1 VRARVCFP
9 QRSACLGKTEE
20 RKKERRKSVFE
31 SSETLKIIKLG
42 KLKIHEKVVKNRR
55 MSSLPPPP
63 PPLASEE
70 NGGTNDD
77 DDEKKNDAD
86 EKEEQDGFFSTAAAQ
101 RSSRDDDG
109 DDDGNEDEEE
119 EEEELTAFLPP
130 DDDGD
135 FPDDVLANNEKKKKT
150 TTNHHQNHR
159 AAAAAAMRAMTPGP
173 LSIERP
179 ECTLRRRANVS
190 RDAKVKE
197 LLAKLDEERKEAEKR
212 GDFERCNEI
221 SIAMERTKKE
231 EEKRRVNLVAVHH
244 QKAMADAIEVQKKT
258 ELDLKRRHE
267 REAMK
272 MKESF
277 HAESEKLKETRM
289 NCFENFEKECN
300 GIRSRAQKRKPKAR
314 AKELSEIRNIQDA
327 LTKQKKYIE
336 AQEVRQKGDAIERK
350 ARNETNRMI
359 ENDIMNKKSKMKE
372 KFEREEKQMKIKQN
386 CCAKVLRRR
395 HEEELVGLERKFRG
409 IFNELENVSKVEMR
423 EMNVNTNV
431 STSSSSASTSGVG
444 GSILRPNLN
453 CSTSSGNGH
462 RGAKAHFAC

>member
-1 VRARVCFP
+1 M
-9 QRSACLGKTEE
+9 L
-20 RKKERRKSVFE
+20 
-31 SSETLKIIKLG
+31 
-42 KLKIHEKVVKNRR
+42 
-55 MSSLPPPP
+55 SSLPPLPP
-63 PPLASEE
+63 AAASE
-70 NGGTNDD
+70 
-77 DDEKKNDAD
+77 DDEKNDAD
-86 EKEEQDGFFSTAAAQ
+86 EKEDKEEDEAEKNAGDDRGGGFFSTAAE
-101 RSSRDDDG
+101 RSL
-109 DDDGNEDEEE
+109 NEDEEEE
-119 EEEELTAFLPP
+119 EEEELTAFLP
-130 DDDGD
+130 DGD
-135 FPDDVLANNEKKKKT
+135 FPDDVLANDEKKKKA
-150 TTNHHQNHR
+150 TTNHHHQNHR
-159 AAAAAAMRAMTPGP
+159 AAAMRAMTPGP

-277 HAESEKLKETRM
+277 NAESEKLKEKRM
-289 NCFENFEKECN
+289 NCFEDFEKECN

-372 KFEREEKQMKIKQN
+372 MFEREEKQMKIKQN

-423 EMNVNTNV
+423 EMNVNKNV
-431 STSSSSASTSGVG
+431 STSSSSASPSGVG
-444 GSILRPNLN
+444 GSMLRPNLN

-462 RGAKAHFAC
+462 RRAKAHFAC

>member
-1 VRARVCFP
+1 M
-9 QRSACLGKTEE
+9 L
-20 RKKERRKSVFE
+20 
-31 SSETLKIIKLG
+31 
-42 KLKIHEKVVKNRR
+42 
-55 MSSLPPPP
+55 SSLPPPAAA
-63 PPLASEE
+63 ASE
-70 NGGTNDD
+70 
-77 DDEKKNDAD
+77 DDEKNDAD
-86 EKEEQDGFFSTAAAQ
+86 EKEDKEEDKAEKNAGDDRGGGFFSTAAE
-101 RSSRDDDG
+101 RSL
-109 DDDGNEDEEE
+109 NEDEEEEE
-119 EEEELTAFLPP
+119 EEEELTAFLP
-130 DDDGD
+130 DGD
-135 FPDDVLANNEKKKKT
+135 FPDDVLANDEKKKKA
-150 TTNHHQNHR
+150 TTNHHHQNHR
-159 AAAAAAMRAMTPGP
+159 AAAMRAMTPGP

-244 QKAMADAIEVQKKT
+244 QKAMVDAIEVQKKT

-277 HAESEKLKETRM
+277 NAESEKLKEKRM
-289 NCFENFEKECN
+289 NCFEDFEKECN
-300 GIRSRAQKRKPKAR
+300 GIRSRAQKRKPKVR
-314 AKELSEIRNIQDA
+314 AKELSEIRNIQDV

-372 KFEREEKQMKIKQN
+372 MFEREEKQMKIKQN

-423 EMNVNTNV
+423 EMNVNKNV
-431 STSSSSASTSGVG
+431 STSSSSASPSGVG
-444 GSILRPNLN
+444 GSMLRPNLN

-462 RGAKAHFAC
+462 RRAKAHFAC

>member
-1 VRARVCFP
+1 M
-9 QRSACLGKTEE
+9 L
-20 RKKERRKSVFE
+20 
-31 SSETLKIIKLG
+31 
-42 KLKIHEKVVKNRR
+42 
-55 MSSLPPPP
+55 SSLPPPAAA
-63 PPLASEE
+63 ASE
-70 NGGTNDD
+70 
-77 DDEKKNDAD
+77 DDEKNDAD
-86 EKEEQDGFFSTAAAQ
+86 EKEEEEDKEDKEEKNAGDDRGGGIFSTAAE
-101 RSSRDDDG
+101 RSL
-109 DDDGNEDEEE
+109 NEDEEEEE
-119 EEEELTAFLPP
+119 EEEELTAFLP
-130 DDDGD
+130 DGD
-135 FPDDVLANNEKKKKT
+135 FPDDVLANDEKKKKA
-150 TTNHHQNHR
+150 TTNHHHQNHR
-159 AAAAAAMRAMTPGP
+159 AAAMRAMTPGP

-244 QKAMADAIEVQKKT
+244 QKAMVDAIEVQKKT

-277 HAESEKLKETRM
+277 NAESEKLKEKRM
-289 NCFENFEKECN
+289 NCFEDFEKECN
-300 GIRSRAQKRKPKAR
+300 GIRSRAQKRKPKVR
-314 AKELSEIRNIQDA
+314 AKELSEIRNIQDV

-423 EMNVNTNV
+423 EMNVNKNV
-431 STSSSSASTSGVG
+431 STSSSSASPSGVG
-444 GSILRPNLN
+444 GSMLRPNLN

-462 RGAKAHFAC
+462 RRAKAHFAC

>member
-1 VRARVCFP
+1 M
-9 QRSACLGKTEE
+9 L
-20 RKKERRKSVFE
+20 
-31 SSETLKIIKLG
+31 
-42 KLKIHEKVVKNRR
+42 
-55 MSSLPPPP
+55 SSLPPPAAA
-63 PPLASEE
+63 ASE
-70 NGGTNDD
+70 
-77 DDEKKNDAD
+77 DDEKNDAD
-86 EKEEQDGFFSTAAAQ
+86 EKEEEEDKEDKEEKNAGDDRGGGIFSTAAE
-101 RSSRDDDG
+101 RSL
-109 DDDGNEDEEE
+109 NEDEEEEE
-119 EEEELTAFLPP
+119 EEEELTAFLP
-130 DDDGD
+130 DGD
-135 FPDDVLANNEKKKKT
+135 FPDDVLANDEKKKKA
-150 TTNHHQNHR
+150 TTNHHHQNHR
-159 AAAAAAMRAMTPGP
+159 AAAMRAMTPGP

-423 EMNVNTNV
+423 EMNVNKNV
-431 STSSSSASTSGVG
+431 STSSSSASPSGVG
-444 GSILRPNLN
+444 GSMLRPNLN

-462 RGAKAHFAC
+462 RRAKAHFAC

>member
-1 VRARVCFP
+1 M
-9 QRSACLGKTEE
+9 L
-20 RKKERRKSVFE
+20 
-31 SSETLKIIKLG
+31 
-42 KLKIHEKVVKNRR
+42 
-55 MSSLPPPP
+55 SSLPPPAAA
-63 PPLASEE
+63 ASE
-70 NGGTNDD
+70 
-77 DDEKKNDAD
+77 DDEKNDAD
-86 EKEEQDGFFSTAAAQ
+86 EKEEEEDKEDKEEKNAGDDRGGGIFSTAAE
-101 RSSRDDDG
+101 RSL
-109 DDDGNEDEEE
+109 NEDEEEE
-119 EEEELTAFLPP
+119 EEEELTAFLP
-130 DDDGD
+130 DGD
-135 FPDDVLANNEKKKKT
+135 FPDDVLANDEKKKKA
-150 TTNHHQNHR
+150 TTNHHHQNHR
-159 AAAAAAMRAMTPGP
+159 AAAMRAMTPGP

-244 QKAMADAIEVQKKT
+244 QKAMVDAIEVQKKT

-277 HAESEKLKETRM
+277 NAESEKLKEKRM
-289 NCFENFEKECN
+289 NCFEDFEKECN
-300 GIRSRAQKRKPKAR
+300 GIRSRAQKRKPKVR
-314 AKELSEIRNIQDA
+314 AKELSEIRNIQDV

-431 STSSSSASTSGVG
+431 ATSSSSASTSGVG

>member
-1 VRARVCFP
+1 M
-9 QRSACLGKTEE
+9 L
-20 RKKERRKSVFE
+20 
-31 SSETLKIIKLG
+31 
-42 KLKIHEKVVKNRR
+42 
-55 MSSLPPPP
+55 SSLPPPAAA
-63 PPLASEE
+63 ASE
-70 NGGTNDD
+70 
-77 DDEKKNDAD
+77 DDEKNDAD
-86 EKEEQDGFFSTAAAQ
+86 EKEEDKEEDKAEKNAGDDRGGGFFSTAAE
-101 RSSRDDDG
+101 RSL
-109 DDDGNEDEEE
+109 NEDEEEEEEE
-119 EEEELTAFLPP
+119 EEEELTAFLP
-130 DDDGD
+130 DGD
-135 FPDDVLANNEKKKKT
+135 FPDDVLANDEKKKKA
-150 TTNHHQNHR
+150 TTNHHHQNHR
-159 AAAAAAMRAMTPGP
+159 AAAMRAMTPGP

-277 HAESEKLKETRM
+277 NAESEKLKEKRM
-289 NCFENFEKECN
+289 NCFEDFEKECN

-372 KFEREEKQMKIKQN
+372 MFEREEKQMKIKQN

-423 EMNVNTNV
+423 EMNVNKNV
-431 STSSSSASTSGVG
+431 STSSSSASPSGVG
-444 GSILRPNLN
+444 GSMLRPNLN

-462 RGAKAHFAC
+462 RRAKAHFAC

>member
-1 VRARVCFP
+1 M
-9 QRSACLGKTEE
+9 L
-20 RKKERRKSVFE
+20 
-31 SSETLKIIKLG
+31 
-42 KLKIHEKVVKNRR
+42 
-55 MSSLPPPP
+55 SSLPPPAAA
-63 PPLASEE
+63 ASE
-70 NGGTNDD
+70 
-77 DDEKKNDAD
+77 DDEKNDAD
-86 EKEEQDGFFSTAAAQ
+86 EKEEEEDKEDKEEKNAGDDRGGGIFSTAAE
-101 RSSRDDDG
+101 RSL
-109 DDDGNEDEEE
+109 NEDEEEEE
-119 EEEELTAFLPP
+119 EEEELTAFLP
-130 DDDGD
+130 DGD
-135 FPDDVLANNEKKKKT
+135 FPDDVLANDEKKKKA
-150 TTNHHQNHR
+150 TTNHHHQNHR
-159 AAAAAAMRAMTPGP
+159 AAAMRAMTPGP

-244 QKAMADAIEVQKKT
+244 QKAMVDAIEVQKKT

-277 HAESEKLKETRM
+277 NAESEKLKEKRM
-289 NCFENFEKECN
+289 NCFEDFEKECN
-300 GIRSRAQKRKPKAR
+300 GIRSRAQKRKPKVR
-314 AKELSEIRNIQDA
+314 AKELSEIRNIQDV

-372 KFEREEKQMKIKQN
+372 MFEREEKQMKIKQN

-423 EMNVNTNV
+423 EMNVNKNV
-431 STSSSSASTSGVG
+431 STSSSSASPSGVG
-444 GSILRPNLN
+444 GSMLRPNLN

-462 RGAKAHFAC
+462 RRAKAHFAC

>member
-1 VRARVCFP
+1 M
-9 QRSACLGKTEE
+9 S
-20 RKKERRKSVFE
+20 
-31 SSETLKIIKLG
+31 TL
-42 KLKIHEKVVKNRR
+42 
-55 MSSLPPPP
+55 LPPPP
-63 PPLASEE
+63 RASEE
-70 NGGTNDD
+70 NGGDDDDDD
-77 DDEKKNDAD
+77 DDEKNDAD
-86 EKEEQDGFFSTAAAQ
+86 EKEEREGFFSTATQ
-101 RSSRDDDG
+101 RSSRD
-109 DDDGNEDEEE
+109 EEGEEEGE
-119 EEEELTAFLPP
+119 EEEELTAFLAP
-130 DDDGD
+130 DDGD
-135 FPDDVLANNEKKKKT
+135 FPDDDVLANNEKKKKT
-150 TTNHHQNHR
+150 TTNQKHR
-159 AAAAAAMRAMTPGP
+159 AAAAMRAMTPGP

-277 HAESEKLKETRM
+277 HAESEKLKEKRM
-289 NCFENFEKECN
+289 NCFEDFEKECN

-462 RGAKAHFAC
+462 RSAKAHFAC

>member
-1 VRARVCFP
+1 
-9 QRSACLGKTEE
+9 
-20 RKKERRKSVFE
+20 
-31 SSETLKIIKLG
+31 
-42 KLKIHEKVVKNRR
+42 
-55 MSSLPPPP
+55 MSKSLPPPAP
-63 PPLASEE
+63 PASE
-70 NGGTNDD
+70 
-77 DDEKKNDAD
+77 DDEKNDAD
-86 EKEEQDGFFSTAAAQ
+86 EKEEEEYKEDKEEKNAGDDRGGGIFSTAAE
-101 RSSRDDDG
+101 RSL
-109 DDDGNEDEEE
+109 NEDEEEEE
-119 EEEELTAFLPP
+119 EEEELTAFLP
-130 DDDGD
+130 DGD
-135 FPDDVLANNEKKKKT
+135 FPDDVLANDEKKKKA
-150 TTNHHQNHR
+150 TTNHHHQNHR
-159 AAAAAAMRAMTPGP
+159 AAAMRAMTPGP

-244 QKAMADAIEVQKKT
+244 QKAMVDAIEVQKKT

-277 HAESEKLKETRM
+277 NAESEKLKEKRM
-289 NCFENFEKECN
+289 NCFEDFEKECN

-372 KFEREEKQMKIKQN
+372 MFEREEKQMKIKQN

>member
-1 VRARVCFP
+1 M
-9 QRSACLGKTEE
+9 L
-20 RKKERRKSVFE
+20 
-31 SSETLKIIKLG
+31 
-42 KLKIHEKVVKNRR
+42 
-55 MSSLPPPP
+55 SSLPPPAAA
-63 PPLASEE
+63 ASE
-70 NGGTNDD
+70 
-77 DDEKKNDAD
+77 DDEKNDAD
-86 EKEEQDGFFSTAAAQ
+86 EKEEEEDKEDKEEKNAGDDRGGGIFSTAAE
-101 RSSRDDDG
+101 RSL
-109 DDDGNEDEEE
+109 NEDEEEEE
-119 EEEELTAFLPP
+119 EEEELTAFLP
-130 DDDGD
+130 DGD
-135 FPDDVLANNEKKKKT
+135 FPDDVLANDEKKKKA
-150 TTNHHQNHR
+150 TTNHHHQNHR
-159 AAAAAAMRAMTPGP
+159 AAAMRAMTPGP

-244 QKAMADAIEVQKKT
+244 QKAMVDAIEVQKKT

-277 HAESEKLKETRM
+277 NAESEKLKEKRR
-289 NCFENFEKECN
+289 NCFEDFEKECN
-300 GIRSRAQKRKPKAR
+300 GIRSRAQKRKPKVR
-314 AKELSEIRNIQDA
+314 AKELSEIRNIQDV

-359 ENDIMNKKSKMKE
+359 ENDIRNKKSKMKE
-372 KFEREEKQMKIKQN
+372 MFEREEKQMKIKQN

-423 EMNVNTNV
+423 EMNVNKNV
-431 STSSSSASTSGVG
+431 STSSSSASPSGVG
-444 GSILRPNLN
+444 GSMLRPNLN

-462 RGAKAHFAC
+462 RRAKAHFAC

>member
-1 VRARVCFP
+1 M
-9 QRSACLGKTEE
+9 L
-20 RKKERRKSVFE
+20 
-31 SSETLKIIKLG
+31 
-42 KLKIHEKVVKNRR
+42 
-55 MSSLPPPP
+55 SSLPPPP
-63 PPLASEE
+63 AAASE
-70 NGGTNDD
+70 
-77 DDEKKNDAD
+77 DDEKNDAD
-86 EKEEQDGFFSTAAAQ
+86 EKEDKEEDKAEKNAGDDRGGGFFSTAAE
-101 RSSRDDDG
+101 RSL
-109 DDDGNEDEEE
+109 NEDEEEEE
-119 EEEELTAFLPP
+119 EEEELTAFLP
-130 DDDGD
+130 DGD
-135 FPDDVLANNEKKKKT
+135 FPDDVLANDEKKKKA
-150 TTNHHQNHR
+150 TTNHHHQNHR
-159 AAAAAAMRAMTPGP
+159 AAAMRAMTPGP

-244 QKAMADAIEVQKKT
+244 QKAMVDAIEVQKKT

-277 HAESEKLKETRM
+277 NAESEKLKEKRM
-289 NCFENFEKECN
+289 NCFEDFEKECN
-300 GIRSRAQKRKPKAR
+300 GIRSRAQKRKPKVR
-314 AKELSEIRNIQDA
+314 AKELSEIRNIQDV

-372 KFEREEKQMKIKQN
+372 MFEREEKQMKIKQN

-423 EMNVNTNV
+423 EMNVNKNV
-431 STSSSSASTSGVG
+431 STSSSSASPSGVG
-444 GSILRPNLN
+444 GSMLRPNLN

-462 RGAKAHFAC
+462 RRAKAHFAC

>member
-1 VRARVCFP
+1 M
-9 QRSACLGKTEE
+9 L
-20 RKKERRKSVFE
+20 
-31 SSETLKIIKLG
+31 
-42 KLKIHEKVVKNRR
+42 
-55 MSSLPPPP
+55 SSLPPPAAA
-63 PPLASEE
+63 ASE
-70 NGGTNDD
+70 
-77 DDEKKNDAD
+77 DDEKNDAD
-86 EKEEQDGFFSTAAAQ
+86 EKEEEEDKEDKEEKNAGDDRGGGIFSTAAE
-101 RSSRDDDG
+101 RSL
-109 DDDGNEDEEE
+109 NEDEEEEE
-119 EEEELTAFLPP
+119 EEEELTAFLP
-130 DDDGD
+130 DGD
-135 FPDDVLANNEKKKKT
+135 FPDDVLANDEKKKKA
-150 TTNHHQNHR
+150 TTNHHHQNHR
-159 AAAAAAMRAMTPGP
+159 AAAMRAMTPGP

-244 QKAMADAIEVQKKT
+244 QKAMVDAIEVQKKT

-277 HAESEKLKETRM
+277 NAESEKLKEKRM
-289 NCFENFEKECN
+289 NCFEDFEKECN
-300 GIRSRAQKRKPKAR
+300 GIRSRAQKRKPKVR
-314 AKELSEIRNIQDA
+314 AKELSEIRNIQDV

-372 KFEREEKQMKIKQN
+372 MFEREEKQMKIKQN

-423 EMNVNTNV
+423 EMNVNKNV
-431 STSSSSASTSGVG
+431 STSSSSASPSGVG
-444 GSILRPNLN
+444 GSMLRPNLN

>member
-1 VRARVCFP
+1 
-9 QRSACLGKTEE
+9 
-20 RKKERRKSVFE
+20 
-31 SSETLKIIKLG
+31 
-42 KLKIHEKVVKNRR
+42 
-55 MSSLPPPP
+55 MSSLPPLPP
-63 PPLASEE
+63 AAASE
-70 NGGTNDD
+70 
-77 DDEKKNDAD
+77 DDEKNDAD
-86 EKEEQDGFFSTAAAQ
+86 EKEEEEEDKEEKNAGDDRGGGFFSTAAE
-101 RSSRDDDG
+101 RSL
-109 DDDGNEDEEE
+109 NEDEEEE
-119 EEEELTAFLPP
+119 EEEELTAFLP
-130 DDDGD
+130 DGD
-135 FPDDVLANNEKKKKT
+135 FPDDVLANDEKKKKA
-150 TTNHHQNHR
+150 TTNHHHQNHR
-159 AAAAAAMRAMTPGP
+159 AAAMRAMTPGP

-277 HAESEKLKETRM
+277 NAESEKLKEKRM
-289 NCFENFEKECN
+289 NCFEDLEKECN

-372 KFEREEKQMKIKQN
+372 MFEREEKQMKIKQN

-423 EMNVNTNV
+423 EMNVNKNV
-431 STSSSSASTSGVG
+431 STSSSSASPSGVG
-444 GSILRPNLN
+444 GSMLRPNLN

-462 RGAKAHFAC
+462 RRAKAHFAC

>member
-1 VRARVCFP
+1 M
-9 QRSACLGKTEE
+9 L
-20 RKKERRKSVFE
+20 
-31 SSETLKIIKLG
+31 
-42 KLKIHEKVVKNRR
+42 
-55 MSSLPPPP
+55 SSLPPPP
-63 PPLASEE
+63 AAASE
-70 NGGTNDD
+70 
-77 DDEKKNDAD
+77 DDEKNDAD
-86 EKEEQDGFFSTAAAQ
+86 EKEEEEDKEDKEEKNAGDDRGGGIFSTAAE
-101 RSSRDDDG
+101 RSL
-109 DDDGNEDEEE
+109 NEDEEEEE
-119 EEEELTAFLPP
+119 EEEELTAFLP
-130 DDDGD
+130 DGD
-135 FPDDVLANNEKKKKT
+135 FPDDVLANDEKKKKA
-150 TTNHHQNHR
+150 TTNHHHQNHR
-159 AAAAAAMRAMTPGP
+159 AAAMRAMTPGP

-244 QKAMADAIEVQKKT
+244 QKAMVDAIEVQKKT

-277 HAESEKLKETRM
+277 NAESEKLKEKRM
-289 NCFENFEKECN
+289 NCFEDFEKECN
-300 GIRSRAQKRKPKAR
+300 GIRSRAQKRKPKVR
-314 AKELSEIRNIQDA
+314 AKELSEIRNIQDV

-372 KFEREEKQMKIKQN
+372 MFEREEKQMKIKQN

-423 EMNVNTNV
+423 EMNVNKNV
-431 STSSSSASTSGVG
+431 STSSSSASPSGVG
-444 GSILRPNLN
+444 GSMLRPNLN

-462 RGAKAHFAC
+462 RRAKAHFAC

>member
-1 VRARVCFP
+1 M
-9 QRSACLGKTEE
+9 L
-20 RKKERRKSVFE
+20 
-31 SSETLKIIKLG
+31 
-42 KLKIHEKVVKNRR
+42 
-55 MSSLPPPP
+55 SSLPPLPP
-63 PPLASEE
+63 ASE
-70 NGGTNDD
+70 
-77 DDEKKNDAD
+77 DDEKNDAD
-86 EKEEQDGFFSTAAAQ
+86 EKEEDKEEDEAEKNAGDDRGGGFFSTAAE
-101 RSSRDDDG
+101 RSL
-109 DDDGNEDEEE
+109 NEDEEEE
-119 EEEELTAFLPP
+119 EEEELTAFLP
-130 DDDGD
+130 DGD
-135 FPDDVLANNEKKKKT
+135 FPDDVLANDEKKKKA
-150 TTNHHQNHR
+150 TTNHHHQNHR
-159 AAAAAAMRAMTPGP
+159 AAAMRAMTPGP

-277 HAESEKLKETRM
+277 NAESEKLKEKRM
-289 NCFENFEKECN
+289 TCFEDFEKECN

-372 KFEREEKQMKIKQN
+372 MFEREEKQMKIKQN

-423 EMNVNTNV
+423 EMNVNKNV
-431 STSSSSASTSGVG
+431 STSSSSASPSGVG
-444 GSILRPNLN
+444 GSMLRPNLN

-462 RGAKAHFAC
+462 HRAKAHFAC

>member
-1 VRARVCFP
+1 M
-9 QRSACLGKTEE
+9 L
-20 RKKERRKSVFE
+20 
-31 SSETLKIIKLG
+31 
-42 KLKIHEKVVKNRR
+42 
-55 MSSLPPPP
+55 SSLPPPAAA
-63 PPLASEE
+63 ASE
-70 NGGTNDD
+70 
-77 DDEKKNDAD
+77 DDEKNDAD
-86 EKEEQDGFFSTAAAQ
+86 EKEEEEDKEDKEEKNAGDDRGGGIFSTAAE
-101 RSSRDDDG
+101 RSL
-109 DDDGNEDEEE
+109 NEDEEEEE
-119 EEEELTAFLPP
+119 EEEELTAFLP
-130 DDDGD
+130 DGD
-135 FPDDVLANNEKKKKT
+135 FPDDVLANDEKKKKA
-150 TTNHHQNHR
+150 TTNHHHQNHR
-159 AAAAAAMRAMTPGP
+159 AAAMRAMTPGP

-244 QKAMADAIEVQKKT
+244 QKAMVDAIEVQKKT

-277 HAESEKLKETRM
+277 NAESEKLKEKRM
-289 NCFENFEKECN
+289 NCFEDFEKECN

-314 AKELSEIRNIQDA
+314 AKELLEIRNIQDA

-372 KFEREEKQMKIKQN
+372 MFEREEKQMKIKQN

-423 EMNVNTNV
+423 EMNVNKNV
-431 STSSSSASTSGVG
+431 STSSSSASPSGVG
-444 GSILRPNLN
+444 GSMLRPNLN

-462 RGAKAHFAC
+462 RRAKAHFAC

>member
-1 VRARVCFP
+1 
-9 QRSACLGKTEE
+9 
-20 RKKERRKSVFE
+20 
-31 SSETLKIIKLG
+31 
-42 KLKIHEKVVKNRR
+42 
-55 MSSLPPPP
+55 MSSLPPP
-63 PPLASEE
+63 LASEDD
-70 NGGTNDD
+70 GGGDDD
-77 DDEKKNDAD
+77 DDEKKKNDAD
-86 EKEEQDGFFSTAAAQ
+86 EKEEQEDFFSTAAAQ

-109 DDDGNEDEEE
+109 DDDGNEEEEEE

-130 DDDGD
+130 DDGD
-135 FPDDVLANNEKKKKT
+135 FPDDDVLANDEKKKKT
-150 TTNHHQNHR
+150 TTNQNHQNHR

-423 EMNVNTNV
+423 EMNVNKNV
-431 STSSSSASTSGVG
+431 STSSSSASPSGVG
-444 GSILRPNLN
+444 GSMLRPNLN

-462 RGAKAHFAC
+462 RRAKAHFAC